1 MNFSSFSPH
10 PSALPN
16 CQQHR
21 NEEFMTTA
29 TSAERRAAR
38 RQRRTVSPFAQFPFG
53 HIQNHFPPL
62 EVITPE
68 QIEQLHEASMH
79 ILEEIGITF
88 MDAEVLDL
96 WEKAGARVDHSRQ
109 HVWFDRGMVME
120 LVAKA
125 PARFRW
131 RARNRDKDRIIGENY
146 INFVPHGGV
155 IFAQDMDNGRRPG
168 TLEDYYNFLK
178 LAQINPLMHFSGD
191 QLVVPHDIR
200 VSYRHLHRS
209 YGAITLSDKAYMEA
223 PHGRIIAGDAVQMAN
238 IVFGTDIT
246 KLPEPVLG
254 GIINSS
260 SPLRY
265 DDRMLGGMVTYGRA
279 GQVLIITP
287 FVLAGAMSPIT
298 IASAV
303 AQQNAE
309 ALAGI
314 ALVQLLRPGSPVLY
328 GGFTS
333 NIDMK
338 SGAPAFGTPEGA
350 WAMAIGAQ
358 LARHYKLPYRGSGSL
373 NTSKIPDA
381 QASYE
386 TMWTTWPAV
395 MAHTNFIMH
404 ATGWLDG
411 GLTVSYEKVIIDTES
426 LAMFQSFLA
435 GLKINQDTLALDM
448 IAAVPPGGHHFGTP
462 HTQERYATEFHP
474 IFLGDR
480 QNFENWQMS
489 GSLDTAQRANRI
501 WKQLLEEFEAPPLD
515 AAVEQA
521 LREFVQRRERE
532 LAGVEL
538 YT

>member
-1 MNFSSFSPH
+1 MTLTA
-10 PSALPN
+10 SAD
-16 CQQHR
+16 
-21 NEEFMTTA
+21 
-29 TSAERRAAR
+29 RRAAR
-38 RQRRTVSPFAQFPFG
+38 RARRAQSPFAQIPFG
-53 HIQNHFPPL
+53 RIQNHFAPF

-68 QIEQLHEASMH
+68 QVEQLHEASMH
-79 ILEEIGITF
+79 ILENIGIVF
-88 MDAEVLDL
+88 MDAEALSL
-96 WEKAGARVDHSRQ
+96 WEQAGAQVDHASQNVR
-109 HVWFDRGMVME
+109 FDRGLILD

-125 PARFRW
+125 PAQFTW
-131 RARNRDKDRIIGENY
+131 RARNPAREMTVGGDFLMFAPN
-146 INFVPHGGV
+146 GGV
-155 IFAQDMDNGRRPG
+155 IFAQDLEGGRRPG
-168 TLEDYYNFLK
+168 TLEDYYNFLR
-178 LAQINPLMHFSGD
+178 LAQLCPVLHTTGD
-191 QLVVPHDIR
+191 QLVVPHDVP
-200 VSYRHLHRS
+200 VSFRHLHRS
-209 YGAITLSDKAYMEA
+209 FGAWTLCDKVAMEA
-223 PHGRIIAGDAVQMAN
+223 PHGRIIPADAIEMAN
-238 IVFGTDIT
+238 IVFGADVATFD
-246 KLPEPVLG
+246 EPVLG

-265 DDRMLGGMVTYGRA
+265 DDRMLGGMITYGRA

-314 ALVQLLRPGSPVLY
+314 AFVQLLRPGAPVIY

-358 LARHYKLPYRGSGSL
+358 LARRYNLPYRGSGSL
-373 NTSKIPDA
+373 NTSKAPDA
-381 QASYE
+381 QATYE

-395 MAHTNFIMH
+395 LAHTNFVMH
-404 ATGWLDG
+404 AVGWLDG
-411 GLTVSYEKVIIDTES
+411 GLTVSYEKIIIDMEN
-426 LAMFQSFLA
+426 LAMFQTFLG
-435 GLKINQDTLALDM
+435 GLAINEETLALDM

-462 HTQERYATEFHP
+462 HTQARYATEFHP
-474 IFLGDR
+474 TFLADR
-480 QNFENWQMS
+480 QNFELWQEN

-501 WKQLLEEFEAPPLD
+501 WKQLLEEYEAPPID
-515 AAVEQA
+515 PAVEQA
-521 LREFVQRRERE
+521 LREFVERRERE